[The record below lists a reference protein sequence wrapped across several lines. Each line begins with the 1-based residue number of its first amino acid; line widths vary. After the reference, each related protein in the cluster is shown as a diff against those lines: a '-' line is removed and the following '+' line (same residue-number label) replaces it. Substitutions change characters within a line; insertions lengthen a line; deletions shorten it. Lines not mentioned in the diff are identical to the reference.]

1 LLKSESLE
9 RKAYSIDSIRKLAR
23 SELPLPIF
31 DYADGGAGDESTL
44 RNNRFD
50 FDKYS
55 LIPQPLNGA
64 GVRDLSL
71 EIFGQRI
78 SLPVMIGPTG
88 LSGLFWPDGE
98 SEIAKA
104 AKAMGTGFCLS
115 HGSVCTIEDI
125 AAVDISPRWMQVFI
139 YKDRGFTREFCERAY
154 RSGFDALVL
163 TIDNQI
169 PGKRERDLVN
179 GFTIPPNFSLQSYIK
194 MFPKYKWLWRMRSAL
209 RHITFGN
216 YTRLGE
222 VEELSVLAS
231 RMADLLDPQMDWSD
245 VEWLRKIWKRPLLI
259 KGILH
264 PDDATKA
271 LDLGVDG
278 VIVSNHGG
286 RQLDGVVSSILA
298 LEEIVARIE
307 AKIPIFL
314 DGGIR
319 RGSDVIK
326 AIALGADA
334 CLIGR
339 PQLWGVAIGGQAG
352 VEKVL
357 TILREEI
364 DMAMALCGVSS
375 IPEISRQLIYDLK

>member
-1 LLKSESLE
+1 
-9 RKAYSIDSIRKLAR
+9 
-23 SELPLPIF
+23 
-31 DYADGGAGDESTL
+31 
-44 RNNRFD
+44 
-50 FDKYS
+50 
-55 LIPQPLNGA
+55 
-64 GVRDLSL
+64 
-71 EIFGQRI
+71 
-78 SLPVMIGPTG
+78 
-88 LSGLFWPDGE
+88 
-98 SEIAKA
+98 
-104 AKAMGTGFCLS
+104 
-115 HGSVCTIEDI
+115 
-125 AAVDISPRWMQVFI
+125 
-139 YKDRGFTREFCERAY
+139 
-154 RSGFDALVL
+154 
-163 TIDNQI
+163 
-169 PGKRERDLVN
+169 
-179 GFTIPPNFSLQSYIK
+179 
-194 MFPKYKWLWRMRSAL
+194 
-209 RHITFGN
+209 
-216 YTRLGE
+216 
-222 VEELSVLAS
+222 LSVLAS